1 MEYEELSRTIT
12 ILKQRIFSDK
22 RWMHYAIPLLIVGI
36 VFGFYF
42 LSNSTPNDW
51 YKHYV
56 YQAQAFLDGR
66 ADLQG
71 LPGYYQDLVNYNG
84 KYFLASPPVPALV
97 LLPAVAIWG
106 TGTDEV
112 RISML
117 MGAINVALVWI
128 LLGRMNVKGWKRPLL
143 TILFGFGTV
152 HWQVAV
158 TGTTWFFAEIVAV
171 FFLLLCLIE
180 YFGRKRAA
188 LIGLLLGL
196 AALSRLPVVVGGIFF
211 LAMLYKYGG
220 IRSPLKFIV
229 GLALPLAFYGYF
241 NYARFGNPLQTGY
254 ELHSYSSYFAAD
266 IDKYGMF
273 NLNYIPKHLY
283 TLLLMPPQYV
293 SDFPFFKPSPEGM
306 SILLTTPAVLYA
318 VKAKFSEPANRWLL
332 LSMVGILVPT
342 ILWFSTG
349 WVQFGYRYS
358 LDFMPFLLVLIVA
371 GMGKTI
377 TKKMIVLL
385 VISVAVNLWGTLW
398 SVHLGW

>member
-1 MEYEELSRTIT
+1 M
-12 ILKQRIFSDK
+12 FPDK
-22 RWMHYAIPLLIVGI
+22 INGWKPYLIPLLIVGI
-36 VFGFYF
+36 VFGIYF
-42 LSNSTPNDW
+42 LSNSTPLDW

-71 LPGYYQDLVNYNG
+71 FPGYYQDLVNYNG
-84 KYFLASPPVPALV
+84 KSFLASPPVPALV

-117 MGAINVALVWI
+117 IGAINVALVWI
-128 LLGRMNVKGWKRPLL
+128 LLGRMSVNGWKRPLL

-152 HWQVAV
+152 HWQVAI

-188 LIGLLLGL
+188 LIGLLLGF

-211 LAMLYKYGG
+211 LAMLYKDGG
-220 IRSPLKFIV
+220 IRRPLKFII
-229 GLALPLAFYGYF
+229 GLAVPLAFYAYF
-241 NYARFGNPLQTGY
+241 NYARFGNPFQTGY
-254 ELHSYSSYFAAD
+254 ALHSYAYYFAAD
-266 IDKYGMF
+266 IEQYGMF

-283 TLLLMPPQYV
+283 TILLMPPEYI
-293 SDFPFFKPSPEGM
+293 SYFPFLKPKPEGM
-306 SILLTTPAVLYA
+306 SILLTTPAILYI
-318 VKAKFSEPANRWLL
+318 VKAKFSESANRWLL
-332 LSMVGILVPT
+332 LSIIGILLPT

-358 LDFMPFLLVLIVA
+358 LDFIPFILILIVA

-377 TKKMIVLL
+377 NKKMIALIVM
-385 VISVAVNLWGTLW
+385 SVAVNLWGTLW